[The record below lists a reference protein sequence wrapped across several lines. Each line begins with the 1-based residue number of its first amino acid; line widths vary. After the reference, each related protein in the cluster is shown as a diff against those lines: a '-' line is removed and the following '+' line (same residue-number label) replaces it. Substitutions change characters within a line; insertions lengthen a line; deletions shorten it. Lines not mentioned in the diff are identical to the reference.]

1 MRIQQEI
8 LLAEVSQNNNNL
20 SVTSQNPHPLV
31 IWSPTISALVAIIA
45 LVCQVF
51 SVYLT
56 IKAQRKSIEEQKQAI
71 KEQKQAIKDQR
82 TTINIQTSNLESQKD
97 YKDYLDKTL
106 SFQRNNLKIQE
117 KAIRNASL
125 LEFNKRYDFICF
137 ELRKKLDNG
146 EYPIEDYCL
155 RFWTLQQDQY
165 ISWIEGFLDDYIY
178 ETFMKTRRKEYS
190 EREQKIFINGK
201 DYEYGFNL
209 AKDKLGGETNRF
221 FSFMFRILNEISID
235 IETIMFQEKKRIERE
250 KERIQKEKED
260 EYMF

>member
-8 LLAEVSQNNNNL
+8 LLAEVSQNENNL
-20 SVTSQNPHPLV
+20 SVTSENPHPLV
-31 IWSPTISALVAIIA
+31 IWSPTIAALVAIIA
-45 LVCQVF
+45 SVSQVY
-51 SVYLT
+51 SVYVT
-56 IKAQRKSIEEQKQAI
+56 IKGEQKAI
-71 KEQKQAIKDQR
+71 KEQKQAIEEQR
-82 TTINIQTSNLESQKD
+82 KAINIQKNVLNIQKSD
-97 YKDYLDKTL
+97 FKIQKDYLDETIALQK
-106 SFQRNNLKIQE
+106 NNLEIQE
-117 KAIRNASL
+117 KAIKNASL

-137 ELRKKLDNG
+137 ELRKKLENG
-146 EYPIEDYCL
+146 EYPLEDYYL

-190 EREQKIFINGK
+190 ERDKKFLINGK

-235 IETIMFQEKKRIERE
+235 IETIMIQERKRIERE
-250 KERIQKEKED
+250 KERMQKEKED